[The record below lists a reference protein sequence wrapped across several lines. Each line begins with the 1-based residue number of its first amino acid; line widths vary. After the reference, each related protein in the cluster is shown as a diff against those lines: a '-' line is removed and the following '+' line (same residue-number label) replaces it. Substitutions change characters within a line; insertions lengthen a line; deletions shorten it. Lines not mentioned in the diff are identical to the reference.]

1 MELFEVEAPVL
12 CEKKELITDSGDG
25 GRQRGGLGQK
35 VVWRNL
41 AETDTLLSLSGGW
54 FHITAAGMSGGE
66 LSRLDEIRIDSDP
79 PEQRRCQHLL
89 GNGKGVS
96 FKYPGGGDGNYGS
109 ALNRLPE
116 KILNDVRLTYVSPE
130 TARDSYRVIL
140 FSDGSE
146 IYTAATEALR
156 AKFFQINAVMLLLRL
171 DEVHQ
176 KC

>member
-66 LSRLDEIRIDSDP
+66 LSRLDETRIDTTRLS
-79 PEQRRCQHLL
+79 
-89 GNGKGVS
+89 NAAAS
-96 FKYPGGGDGNYGS
+96 TSS
-109 ALNRLPE
+109 AME
-116 KILNDVRLTYVSPE
+116 
-130 TARDSYRVIL
+130 
-140 FSDGSE
+140 
-146 IYTAATEALR
+146 R
-156 AKFFQINAVMLLLRL
+156 AYL
-171 DEVHQ
+171 
-176 KC
+176 